1 MIQTAKLDLATLVST
16 FNLSKRLL
24 FTNTGSG
31 RPPTHIYIYIR
42 ARESRATVSLLRC
55 NHRIVSE
62 EEGEGSANVV
72 ACAVGWKDLS
82 AFQAHLVERLLGL
95 GDDERLSRQLA
106 GGGGSPK
113 L

>member
-1 MIQTAKLDLATLVST
+1 MHR
-16 FNLSKRLL
+16 NR
-24 FTNTGSG
+24 
-31 RPPTHIYIYIR
+31 
-42 ARESRATVSLLRC
+42 
-55 NHRIVSE
+55 RIVSE